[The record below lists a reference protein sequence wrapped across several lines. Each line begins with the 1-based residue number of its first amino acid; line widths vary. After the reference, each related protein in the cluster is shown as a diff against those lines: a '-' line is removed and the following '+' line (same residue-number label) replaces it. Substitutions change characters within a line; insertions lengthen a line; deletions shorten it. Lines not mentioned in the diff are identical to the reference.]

1 MKKILIIAVMMAM
14 ILGFSIQSQASL
26 QDYQFTFDTNLNI
39 PWYDYA
45 NATGTWQNHMDWAS
59 GSIIDFES
67 TTYNDLR
74 LPSTLDGSLSYASE
88 TELSGSPGQAW
99 RLSLYIGQQLNFTNS
114 GSNYDIGIRNG
125 GVAATVVPEPISS
138 TSGVETLRFAFHKEF

>member
-1 MKKILIIAVMMAM
+1 MKKILILAVMMAM

-26 QDYQFTFDTNLNI
+26 QDYQFTFDTNLDI

-45 NATGTWQNHMDWAS
+45 NATSTWQNHMDWAR
-59 GSIIDFES
+59 GLIIDFES

-88 TELSGSPGQAW
+88 TELSDSPSQAW
-99 RLSLYIGQQLNFTNS
+99 RLSFYIGQQLNFTKN
-114 GSNYDIGIRNG
+114 GGNYDIGIRNG
-125 GVAATVVPEPISS
+125 GVAAAVVPEPISS
-138 TSGVETLRFAFHKEF
+138 TIGVETLRFAFHKEF